1 MDGRMDGCM
10 EIHPYVLQD
19 IGSLGPLPKKLLEA
33 LRSPKKPFISPKKPI
48 RSPKKPFRSPKKPFR
63 SPQMPFTL

>member
-1 MDGRMDGCM
+1 MDGCM

-48 RSPKKPFRSPKKPFR
+48 RSPKKPFRSPKKP
-63 SPQMPFTL
+63 